1 MGSSISSTARADVD
15 RGRYGHSYSEMR
27 ITGNARAHNGDVYNI
42 RNFYS
47 PWPDAL
53 SRESQQGA
61 TWNSVRALGKRKRN
75 LDVLEDKPCHG
86 GKPFLAMALS
96 QLGVFS
102 MSLQH

>member
-102 MSLQH
+102 MSLHH

>member
-53 SRESQQGA
+53 SREVSKERPGIPSGHWGNA
-61 TWNSVRALGKRKRN
+61 NGTW
-75 LDVLEDKPCHG
+75 
-86 GKPFLAMALS
+86 
-96 QLGVFS
+96 
-102 MSLQH
+102 MSWRTSRVTEVIHS